1 MSKHYTVGYKRPI
14 WKQYTHDFDVT
25 VYTTKKEAQQRKRHL
40 QNLGYIQVIIK
51 LKHSETSLKEVS

>member
-1 MSKHYTVGYKRPI
+1 MKHYIVGFKSPQLKHLSHDFDLKHYTTIVSAK
-14 WKQYTHDFDVT
+14 
-25 VYTTKKEAQQRKRHL
+25 QRKRHL